1 MKIFFNLPVMFMLFC
16 DEKQHLNE
24 VLSKLLILLQYT
36 PTRVGKSQSLAVPD
50 KKDLGYSHSRG
61 KKVILRSSN
70 YSNGG
75 TLPRVWE
82 KANEELN
89 FLALIRYTPTCVGK
103 SVSRSRSSRS
113 TRVHSHS
120 RGKKYKQKFRRLIF
134 IGTLPLA
141 WEKVLITLNQP
152 VLYRYTPTRVGK
164 RLCRFSPSTSL
175 KDYSHSRGKKS
186 RGRGRLI
193 PYSGILPLAWEKVD
207 GRIKKAKDYRY
218 TPTRVGKRLSIY

>member
-1 MKIFFNLPVMFMLFC
+1 MLFC

-141 WEKVLITLNQP
+141 WEKDHPAYTQLHRN
-152 VLYRYTPTRVGK
+152 RYTPTRVGK
-164 RLCRFSPSTSL
+164 SPDNFKSTRSL
-175 KDYSHSRGKKS
+175 
-186 RGRGRLI
+186 
-193 PYSGILPLAWEKVD
+193 
-207 GRIKKAKDYRY
+207 
-218 TPTRVGKRLSIY
+218 